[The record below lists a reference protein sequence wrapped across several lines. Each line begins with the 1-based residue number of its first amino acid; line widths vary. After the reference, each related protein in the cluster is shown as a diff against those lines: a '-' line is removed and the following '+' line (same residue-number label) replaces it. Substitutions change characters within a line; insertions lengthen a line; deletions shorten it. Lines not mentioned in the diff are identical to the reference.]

1 MVNNAPV
8 AESLPFPKV
17 SADVV
22 RRVALSPTGMM
33 GIAAAALLTLVFFGY
48 LKSATH
54 AWFKPESYIQ
64 HGVFVPFA
72 CLYLGWRAWKQHR
85 ETMPLKPVWWP
96 VVFLI
101 PMSLVSAVISRAG
114 LVTLSGG
121 LLMAC
126 VTCVVWMAMG
136 HRWLFKMVPALA
148 FSVFAMTFW
157 PEYMDALTLPAQQVS
172 GWVAFKLLQVVQMKP
187 YTPATDPSLIILPH
201 YEMSVGAACSGLK
214 LTLAV
219 LTASVFIA
227 IVGRLGWWKN
237 AILVAAVLPLAMLNN
252 SLRIACVGVA
262 GEFGGRQWGEWMHD
276 YGAYGVMLLAFYA
289 LYRLAVALGWKL

>member
-1 MVNNAPV
+1 MVEHAPTV
-8 AESLPFPKV
+8 ESLPFPKV
-17 SADVV
+17 SAESL
-22 RRVALSPTGMM
+22 RRIALSPTGLL

-48 LKSATH
+48 LKSAVH

-64 HGVFVPFA
+64 HGIFVPFA
-72 CLYLGWRAWKQHR
+72 CLYLGWRAWKR
-85 ETMPLKPVWWP
+85 YRDTMPLQPLWWP
-96 VVFLI
+96 VVL
-101 PMSLVSAVISRAG
+101 LVPLSIVSVIISRAG

-136 HRWLFKMVPALA
+136 HRWLVKMVPALA

-157 PEYMDALTLPAQQVS
+157 PEYMDALTLPAQQIS
-172 GWVAFKLLQVVQMKP
+172 GWLAFKMLQVGQLHP
-187 YTPATDPSLIILPH
+187 YTSASDPSLILLPH

-227 IVGRLGWWKN
+227 IVGQLSWWKN
-237 AILVAAVLPLAMLNN
+237 IILIAAVLPLAMLNN
-252 SLRIACVGVA
+252 SLRIAFVGVA
-262 GEFGGRQWGEWMHD
+262 GEFGGRQSGEWMHD

-289 LYRLAVALGWKL
+289 LYRLAVGLGWKI